1 MTTTYR
7 VFYEFLEKPE
17 EFTETGNAF
26 VKSETKTPWGEGELE
41 GELAYIPESPEEWK
55 NLSRE
60 IALHKNLHTVNVTKI
75 LPLTLQGHLVAES
88 E

>member
-1 MTTTYR
+1 MTTYR

-17 EFTETGNAF
+17 EFVVKADNSF
-26 VKSETKTPWGEGELE
+26 IKSETPWGQGELD
-41 GELAYIPESPEEWK
+41 GELAYIPETEAEWK

-60 IALHKNLHTVNVTKI
+60 IAKHYNYHSVNVTRI
-75 LPLTLQGHLVAES
+75 LPLSLSGQLVVDS